1 MRRREFIALG
11 GAAAAAP
18 LFWPRATRAQQPE
31 RMPSI
36 AVLMSEAEDDP
47 VGRRR
52 VDALRQGLQ
61 ELSWIDGQN
70 IRIDLHW
77 DLVAPAR
84 VKMIASDI
92 VASRPDLIVSQG
104 SPPTSALLQLTK
116 TIPIVFVNV
125 TAPDGQGFVASYA
138 RPGGNV
144 TGFSNFEPSMG
155 GKLVEVLKDLDPR
168 IRRVAMVFNPETAP
182 GGGKFILPSFHASGA
197 ALGVEPIEASL
208 HSAAEIDQ
216 TFDAL
221 AREPDGGLV
230 IMPDN
235 FTAANVDLISRS
247 ALEHRLPLISAY
259 RYFTDAGGLVSYG
272 IDNNDPF
279 HRAAS
284 YVDRILKGEKPADLP
299 VQAPTKFEL
308 VVNLKT
314 AKALGLTVSH
324 EFLLRA
330 DDTVE

>member
-11 GAAAAAP
+11 SAAAAA
-18 LFWPRATRAQQPE
+18 LIWPRAACAQEPE
-31 RMPSI
+31 RMRSI
-36 AVLMSEAEDDP
+36 GVMMSEAEDDP

-61 ELSWIDGQN
+61 ELGWTDSQN

-84 VKMIASDI
+84 VQKIASDI

-104 SPPTSALLQLTK
+104 SPPTAAALQLTK
-116 TIPIVFVNV
+116 SIPIVFVNV

-182 GGGKFILPSFHASGA
+182 GGGKFLLPSFHAAGA
-197 ALGVEPIEASL
+197 PLGVEPIEAPL

-216 TFDAL
+216 AFDAV
-221 AREPDGGLV
+221 ARAPDGGLV

-247 ALEHRLPLISAY
+247 ALNHRLPLISAY
-259 RYFTDAGGLVSYG
+259 RYYTDAGGLVSYG
-272 IDNNDPF
+272 IDNIDPF

-299 VQAPTKFEL
+299 VQAPTKYEL

>member
-11 GAAAAAP
+11 SAAAAA
-18 LFWPRATRAQQPE
+18 LIWPRAACAQEPE
-31 RMPSI
+31 RMRSI
-36 AVLMSEAEDDP
+36 GVMMSEAEDDP

-61 ELSWIDGQN
+61 ELGWTDGRN

-77 DLVAPAR
+77 DAVAPPG
-84 VKMIASDI
+84 VQMIAGDI
-92 VASRPDLIVSQG
+92 VALRPDLIVTQG
-104 SPPTSALLQLTK
+104 SPPTAALSQLTK

-125 TAPDGQGFVASYA
+125 TAPDAQGFVASYA

-182 GGGKFILPSFHASGA
+182 GGGKFLLPSFHAAGA
-197 ALGVEPIEASL
+197 ALGVEPIEAPL
-208 HSAAEIDQ
+208 HSAAEIDHAI
-216 TFDAL
+216 DAL

-247 ALEHRLPLISAY
+247 ALDHRLPLISAY
-259 RYFTDAGGLVSYG
+259 RYYTDAGGLVSYG
-272 IDNNDPF
+272 IDNFDPF

-299 VQAPTKFEL
+299 VQAPTKYEL